1 MFCASLYLLFECGV
15 WCVVCG
21 LRGAVCG
28 LWCVVCAVRGAWCVM
43 CENAKNDA
51 REKST
56 DARTYEHYVSHGI
69 NERLEKNNR
78 FSFRVL
84 CWDKCHWS
92 ADFLFFIRWNCT
104 WPEILSIF
112 CVWTRDT
119 LSNVINYNFFNIFA
133 SSNIAQTA
141 LSKNCIINQIQL

>member
-1 MFCASLYLLFECGV
+1 MCVALSPICVWSARCGV
-15 WCVVCG
+15 WCVVSA
-21 LRGAVCG
+21 R
-28 LWCVVCAVRGAWCVM
+28 CVVRNVWKCK
-43 CENAKNDA
+43 KNDA
-51 REKST
+51 REKNT
-56 DARTYEHYVSHGI
+56 DARTYEHYVSHRI

-92 ADFLFFIRWNCT
+92 ADFIFFIRWNCT

-112 CVWTRDT
+112 CVRTRDT
-119 LSNVINYNFFNIFA
+119 LLNVINYNFFIIFA

-141 LSKNCIINQIQL
+141 VSKNCIINQIQL